1 MHDDVNKKIIK
12 FTEMRGESELKKIT
26 KYCLLIGRTSHHTQQ
41 ELSDKGSYHHHHH
54 LELLQQ
60 LPI

>member
-12 FTEMRGESELKKIT
+12 FTEMRGESELKKST
-26 KYCLLIGRTSHHTQQ
+26 KYCLLIGRTSHHHTQQ
-41 ELSDKGSYHHHHH
+41 ELSDKGSYHHYHQ
-54 LELLQQ
+54 ELQQQ